1 MISTLAAFGGS
12 PVAVDNLR
20 RLRAAGATVLYGTD
34 LGNTRDTGPSGDE
47 VSLLRDAG
55 LDDAAIT
62 AAMTTVPL
70 AYWKLPLATLERGSE
85 ATLLVL
91 ERDPR
96 TDVTVLLDPRGVYL
110 RGQRLR

>member
-1 MISTLAAFGGS
+1 MVSTLGAFGGT
-12 PVAVDNLR
+12 PTAVDNLR

-34 LGNTRDTGPSGDE
+34 LGNTRDAGPSSDE
-47 VSLLRDAG
+47 IALLRDAG

-62 AAMTTVPL
+62 ASMTTVPL
-70 AYWKLPLATLERGSE
+70 AYWKLPLATFERGSE

-91 ERDPR
+91 ARDPR
-96 TDVTVLLDPRGVYL
+96 TDATALLEPRGVYL